1 MTAAQAFTTLLPE
14 TTTTADTTT
23 VADTAAV
30 ADITAAVGT
39 TTVADVHYSYV
50 PGPSQQQRTPEQK
63 QPVQSPRIPTL
74 PRTTLADIV
83 LATDTMT
90 AADATT
96 SRPPPNLRTSEQ

>member
-39 TTVADVHYSYV
+39 TTVADVHYSHA

-63 QPVQSPRIPTL
+63 QPAQSPRIPTL
-74 PRTTLADIV
+74 PRTTLADIA
-83 LATDTMT
+83 LAADTMT
-90 AADATT
+90 ATDGTT
-96 SRPPPNLRTSEQ
+96 SWPPQKLRTSQQ